1 MAVVPATPVTLRASA
16 GCVRGPFTARSES
29 AAAGNPL
36 DNRGSENERTNG
48 SRVEDGARLME
59 RVRAR
64 DVDAFEQLYDGY
76 HRLVFGIALRIGAD
90 AALAEDVTQS
100 IFLTLWSAP
109 ATFREGNF
117 AAWLSRV
124 TRNRTLDAVR
134 SRANRPTDEIP
145 VDLPAEA
152 STDATVFA
160 HIDAQRVRGALS
172 QLNEEQRMPI
182 ELGFFGGITHEEIA
196 RQTGIPLGTIK
207 TRIRSGLR
215 RMREALTEAVS
226 R

>member
-1 MAVVPATPVTLRASA
+1 M
-16 GCVRGPFTARSES
+16 
-29 AAAGNPL
+29 
-36 DNRGSENERTNG
+36 
-48 SRVEDGARLME
+48 EDGARLME

-64 DVDAFEQLYDGY
+64 DVDAFEQLYNGY
-76 HRLVFGIALRIGAD
+76 HRLVFGIALRIAAD

-100 IFLTLWSAP
+100 IFLTLWSSPEA
-109 ATFREGNF
+109 FRAGHF

-134 SRANRPTDEIP
+134 SRASRPTAEIP
-145 VDLPAEA
+145 VDLAAEA

-160 HIDAQRVRGALS
+160 NIDAQRVRGALS
-172 QLNEEQRMPI
+172 ALNEEQRTPI

-196 RQTGIPLGTIK
+196 RRTGIPLGTIK
-207 TRIRSGLR
+207 TRIRTGLR
-215 RMREALTEAVS
+215 RMRDTLNEAVS

>member
-1 MAVVPATPVTLRASA
+1 
-16 GCVRGPFTARSES
+16 
-29 AAAGNPL
+29 
-36 DNRGSENERTNG
+36 
-48 SRVEDGARLME
+48 ME

-64 DVDAFEQLYDGY
+64 DVAAFEQLYDGY
-76 HRLVFGIALRIGAD
+76 HRLVFGIALRIASD

-100 IFLTLWSAP
+100 VFLRLWSAP
-109 ATFREGNF
+109 EGFREGNF

-134 SRANRPTDEIP
+134 SRANGPAGEIP

-160 HIDAQRVRGALS
+160 RIDAQRVRGALS
-172 QLNEEQRMPI
+172 ALSDEQRTPI

-196 RQTGIPLGTIK
+196 RRTGIPLGTIK
-207 TRIRSGLR
+207 TRIRTGLR
-215 RMREALTEAVS
+215 RMRETLEEAVS